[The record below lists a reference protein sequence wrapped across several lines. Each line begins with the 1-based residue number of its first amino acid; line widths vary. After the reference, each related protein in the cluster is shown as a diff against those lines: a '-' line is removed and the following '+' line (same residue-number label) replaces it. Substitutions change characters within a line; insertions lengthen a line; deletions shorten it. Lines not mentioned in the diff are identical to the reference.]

1 MLIDMQCAFKT
12 VLAELAH
19 EKQLT
24 TRLKQRQELCSMEF
38 KSLVERQGMYV
49 ESRMAEM

>member
-1 MLIDMQCAFKT
+1 MQRAFKT

-24 TRLKQRQELCSMEF
+24 LRLKNRQDACNYEFKLLQERQEAF
-38 KSLVERQGMYV
+38 A
-49 ESRMAEM
+49 ESKTTEL

>member
-1 MLIDMQCAFKT
+1 MLVDMQRAFKT

-24 TRLKQRQELCSMEF
+24 TRLKQSQERCNLEF
-38 KSLVERQGMYV
+38 NSLQERQ
-49 ESRMAEM
+49 